1 MEPLGTDERHAARHA
16 AASAGR
22 RRAERYRSCTSSRRR
37 ERAGS
42 DHATRRD
49 TLETHT
55 YANDAGPAA
64 ADGHHIVNGWVA
76 RVPVTLIPTKPWDI
90 GGNRYPLNVT
100 ATYHVAAGR
109 TDRATFSA
117 RGAIDAQVSS
127 AIYEMGAAS
136 SILPL
141 ICLGSGIRP
150 LAADAMSA
158 ATEYAIETDG
168 LTRRFGDFVAVDG
181 VTLKIPKGHLYGFL
195 GLNGA
200 GKTTTIRMLTTL
212 LPPSAGTAK
221 LWGHDVVRE
230 PLAVRGLVGLVS
242 DETSESQSTW
252 TAREYLSYFAR
263 IRHIADAPGE
273 VERILDDVGL
283 DARFRGKLIG
293 TYSTGMKRRVEIA
306 RALMGR
312 PKVLFLDE
320 PTRGLDLP
328 AKRDMWNLLRRLAT
342 EDKVT
347 TFLSSHDA
355 QEIRS
360 LCSEISVIA
369 SGRVVYTGAT
379 RELGADLDTFEERL
393 IELLTQHDCPV

>member
-1 MEPLGTDERHAARHA
+1 MSP
-16 AASAGR
+16 
-22 RRAERYRSCTSSRRR
+22 
-37 ERAGS
+37 GS
-42 DHATRRD
+42 
-49 TLETHT
+49 
-55 YANDAGPAA
+55 
-64 ADGHHIVNGWVA
+64 
-76 RVPVTLIPTKPWDI
+76 
-90 GGNRYPLNVT
+90 
-100 ATYHVAAGR
+100 
-109 TDRATFSA
+109 
-117 RGAIDAQVSS
+117 
-127 AIYEMGAAS
+127 
-136 SILPL
+136 
-141 ICLGSGIRP
+141 
-150 LAADAMSA
+150 
-158 ATEYAIETDG
+158 EYAIETNG
-168 LTRRFGDFVAVDG
+168 LTRRFGSFVAVDG

-212 LPPSAGTAK
+212 LPPSEGTAT
-221 LWGHDVVRE
+221 LWGHDVIRE
-230 PLAVRGLVGLVS
+230 PLAVRGLV
-242 DETSESQSTW
+242 QSTW

-263 IRHIADAPGE
+263 IRHIPDAPGE

-283 DARFRGKLIG
+283 DARFRSKLIG

-355 QEIRS
+355 QEVRS

-379 RELGADLDTFEERL
+379 GDLGADLDTFEERL
-393 IELLTQHDCPV
+393 VELLTQQRSPA

>member
-1 MEPLGTDERHAARHA
+1 M
-16 AASAGR
+16 
-22 RRAERYRSCTSSRRR
+22 
-37 ERAGS
+37 
-42 DHATRRD
+42 
-49 TLETHT
+49 
-55 YANDAGPAA
+55 
-64 ADGHHIVNGWVA
+64 
-76 RVPVTLIPTKPWDI
+76 
-90 GGNRYPLNVT
+90 
-100 ATYHVAAGR
+100 
-109 TDRATFSA
+109 
-117 RGAIDAQVSS
+117 
-127 AIYEMGAAS
+127 
-136 SILPL
+136 
-141 ICLGSGIRP
+141 SG
-150 LAADAMSA
+150 
-158 ATEYAIETDG
+158 ATEYAIETNG

-181 VTLKIPKGHLYGFL
+181 VTLQIPKGHLYGFL

-221 LWGHDVVRE
+221 LWGHDVVRD

-242 DETSESQSTW
+242 DETSESQSAW

-263 IRHIADAPGE
+263 IRHIADAPGQ
-273 VERILDDVGL
+273 VERLLDDVGF
-283 DARFRGKLIG
+283 DSRFRGKLIG

-328 AKRDMWNLLRRLAT
+328 AKREMWNLLRRLAK
-342 EDKVT
+342 EDNVT

-355 QEIRS
+355 QEVRN
-360 LCSEISVIA
+360 LCSEISVIT

-379 RELGADLDTFEERL
+379 RELGDDLDTFEERL